1 MELVHVVARCLV
13 LGAVD
18 GNSVPHLILHDQHTE
33 LFELLAQLLDVI
45 ADEAVVDI
53 HIRSV
58 IEDVQ
63 RAVNIDFKGS
73 CDALCLR
80 LLLISQNV
88 VEVFEDRHFLRLG
101 VCKKL
106 LIDHADTAVN
116 DGLLN
121 RLQAVL
127 AADNQLAHGE
137 NEVGFQRQRVFLF
150 GVVRVDVQRIDV
162 IRADWRDADDLTA
175 ELLHK
180 GEILGFGVADDDVI
194 LRDEEGIRHFALCG
208 EGFAGTGRTQD
219 QPVGVLE
226 LLAVNHDHVVGQ
238 CVQPVVESFAA
249 LKKLLRGE
257 RHENRRAGSGQSAF
271 DFHLIDADR
280 QRGHQP
286 FLLLEVETLERTVI
300 LLGNGGGLEHR
311 VFELLAVGCRVHD
324 EDGHEEQSLIAGL
337 EILQQTLC
345 LTAEGGEIGR
355 DDVHIVAGADCLFL
369 LFNLHL
375 VEVGDL
381 HLDALDCLRLVNR
394 PDMKID
400 RDVAVHLKE
409 VGKHT
414 VIEFRREDLQEAHRT
429 DGFAHLEALAFT
441 EVKGSGSDEIL
452 AGKPRPGNH
461 VKGKAER
468 LIAVHIEHI
477 MKHFQPFVA
486 GQRLGSHAESFE
498 VVEDVGFNAFELRL
512 CRAEGVRLNAEGDV
526 LLLDQPVVALGELA
540 LQHSGILGANVV
552 EGVLLCRNVDALAEL
567 IEACLLIDEGELDE
581 NRAIKVVQ
589 KVTPVLKDGS
599 FVLVLRKLVVDVL
612 KGDGLRVEAAVYLA
626 DTVAAHLHIGNG
638 LLGGL
643 ADFLCLPVLFLL
655 HDDPLLFLSGKGIA
669 VNDAVFDGHLRLCL
683 CCAVVQA
690 AIPPVL

>member
-1 MELVHVVARCLV
+1 M

-18 GNSVPHLILHDQHTE
+18 CNSVPNLILHNQHTE
-33 LFELLAQLLDVI
+33 LLELLAEFADVI

-88 VEVFEDRHFLRLG
+88 VEVFKDRHFLRFG

-106 LIDHADTAVN
+106 LIDHANTAVN

-127 AADNQLAHGE
+127 AADNQFTHGE
-137 NEVGFQRQRVFLF
+137 DEVGFQRQRVFLF

-162 IRADWRDADDLTA
+162 IRADRRNADDLTT

-180 GEILGFGVADDDVI
+180 GEILGFGVTDDDVI
-194 LRDEEGIRHFALCG
+194 LRDEEGVRHFALCG
-208 EGFAGTGRTQD
+208 EGLTGTGRTQD
-219 QPVGVLE
+219 QPVGVFE

-238 CVQPVVESFAA
+238 RVQPVVESFAA

-257 RHENRRAGSGQSAF
+257 WHENRRAGSGQSAF
-271 DFHLIDADR
+271 DLHLIDADR

-286 FLLLEVETLERTVI
+286 FLLLKVKTLERTVI

-311 VFELLAVGCRVHD
+311 IFELLAIGCRIHD
-324 EDGHEEQSLIAGL
+324 EDGHKKQSLIAGL
-337 EILQQTLC
+337 EILQQTLR
-345 LTAEGGEIGR
+345 LTAKGGEIGR
-355 DDVHIVAGADCLFL
+355 DDVHIVAGADRLFL

-381 HLDALDCLRLVNR
+381 RLDALDCLRLVNR

-429 DGFAHLEALAFT
+429 DGSAHLEALAFT
-441 EVKGSGSDEIL
+441 EVKGSGRDEVL
-452 AGKPRPGNH
+452 AGKPCPGNH
-461 VKGKAER
+461 IEGKAER
-468 LIAVHIEHI
+468 LIGVHIEHI

-486 GQRLGSHAESFE
+486 GQRLGFHAESFE

-526 LLLDQPVVALGELA
+526 LLLDQPVVALGELV
-540 LQHSGILGANVV
+540 LQHTGILGADVV
-552 EGVLLCRNVDALAEL
+552 EGVLLCRNVDALAKL
-567 IEACLLIDEGELDE
+567 IQACLLIDEGELDE
-581 NRAIKVVQ
+581 DRAVEVVQ
-589 KVTPVLKDGS
+589 KVAPVLKDGS

-612 KGDGLRVEAAVYLA
+612 KGDGLRVEAAVHLT
-626 DTVAAHLHIGNG
+626 DTVTAHLHIGDG

-669 VNDAVFDGHLRLCL
+669 VNDTVFDGHLRLCL

>member
-1 MELVHVVARCLV
+1 M

-18 GNSVPHLILHDQHTE
+18 GDSVPHLILHDQHTE
-33 LFELLAQLLDVI
+33 LLELLAEFADVI

-63 RAVNIDFKGS
+63 RAVNIDFKGG

-106 LIDHADTAVN
+106 LIDHANTAVN

-137 NEVGFQRQRVFLF
+137 DEVGFQRQRVFLF

-162 IRADWRDADDLTA
+162 VRADRRNADNLTT

-180 GEILGFGVADDDVI
+180 GEILGFGVTDDDVI
-194 LRDEEGIRHFALCG
+194 LRDEEGVRHFALGG
-208 EGFAGTGRTQD
+208 EGLTGTGRTQD
-219 QPVGVLE
+219 QPVGVFE

-238 CVQPVVESFAA
+238 RVQPIVKSLTV

-257 RHENRRAGSGQSAF
+257 RHENRRAGSGQSALNL
-271 DFHLIDADR
+271 HLIDADR

-286 FLLLEVETLERTVI
+286 FLLLEVKTLERTVI

-311 VFELLAVGCRVHD
+311 IFELLAIGCRIHD
-324 EDGHEEQSLIAGL
+324 EDGHEEQSLVAGL

-345 LTAEGGEIGR
+345 LTAEGGKIGR
-355 DDVHIVAGADCLFL
+355 DNVHIVARADCLFL
-369 LFNLHL
+369 LFDLHL

-381 HLDALDCLRLVNR
+381 HLDALDCLCLVNR

-414 VIEFRREDLQEAHRT
+414 VIEFRREDLQEAHCA
-429 DGFAHLEALAFT
+429 DGSAHLEALAFT
-441 EVKGSGSDEIL
+441 EVKGSGRDEVL
-452 AGKPRPGNH
+452 RAESRPGNH

-468 LIAVHIEHI
+468 LIGVHVEHV

-486 GQRLGSHAESFE
+486 GQRLGPH
-498 VVEDVGFNAFELRL
+498 
-512 CRAEGVRLNAEGDV
+512 
-526 LLLDQPVVALGELA
+526 
-540 LQHSGILGANVV
+540 
-552 EGVLLCRNVDALAEL
+552 
-567 IEACLLIDEGELDE
+567 
-581 NRAIKVVQ
+581 
-589 KVTPVLKDGS
+589 T
-599 FVLVLRKLVVDVL
+599 
-612 KGDGLRVEAAVYLA
+612 
-626 DTVAAHLHIGNG
+626 
-638 LLGGL
+638 
-643 ADFLCLPVLFLL
+643 
-655 HDDPLLFLSGKGIA
+655 
-669 VNDAVFDGHLRLCL
+669 
-683 CCAVVQA
+683 
-690 AIPPVL
+690 

>member
-1 MELVHVVARCLV
+1 M

-18 GNSVPHLILHDQHTE
+18 GNSVPHLILHNQHTE
-33 LFELLAQLLDVI
+33 LLELLAEFADVI

-80 LLLISQNV
+80 FLLISQNV

-127 AADNQLAHGE
+127 AADNQLTHGE
-137 NEVGFQRQRVFLF
+137 DEVGFQRQRVFLF

-162 IRADWRDADDLTA
+162 IRADRRDADDLTA
-175 ELLHK
+175 ELLNK

-194 LRDEEGIRHFALCG
+194 LRDEEGVRHFTLGG
-208 EGFAGTGRTQD
+208 EGLTGTGCAED

-226 LLAVNHDHVVGQ
+226 LLAVNHNHVVGQ
-238 CVQPVVESFAA
+238 RIQPVVESFAA

-257 RHENRRAGSGQSAF
+257 RHENRCAGSGQSALNL
-271 DFHLIDADR
+271 HLIDSDR

-286 FLLLEVETLERTVI
+286 FLLLKIKTLERTVI

-324 EDGHEEQSLIAGL
+324 EDGHEEQPLVAGL
-337 EILQQTLC
+337 EILQQTLR

-381 HLDALDCLRLVNR
+381 RLDALDCLRLVNR

-414 VIEFRREDLQEAHRT
+414 VIEFRREDLQEARRA
-429 DGFAHLEALAFT
+429 DGSAHLEALAFT
-441 EVKGSGSDEIL
+441 EVKGSGRDEIL
-452 AGKPRPGNH
+452 RTESCPSNH

-468 LIAVHIEHI
+468 LIGVHVEHI
-477 MKHFQPFVA
+477 MKHFQPFIA
-486 GQRLGSHAESFE
+486 GQRLGSHTEGFE
-498 VVEDVGFNAFELRL
+498 VVENVGFNAFELRL
-512 CRAEGVRLNAEGDV
+512 CGAEGVCLNAKSDV
-526 LLLDQPVVALGELA
+526 LLLDETVIALGELA
-540 LQHSGILGANVV
+540 LQHSGILGADVV
-552 EGVLLCRNVDALAEL
+552 ESVLLCRNVDALAEL
-567 IEACLLIDEGELDE
+567 IQACLLIDERELDE
-581 NRAIKVVQ
+581 DRAVEVVQ
-589 KVTPVLKDGS
+589 KVAPCFKDGS

-669 VNDAVFDGHLRLCL
+669 VNDAVLDGHLRLCL

>member
-1 MELVHVVARCLV
+1 M

-33 LFELLAQLLDVI
+33 LFELLAEFADVI
-45 ADEAVVDI
+45 ADKAVVDI

-73 CDALCLR
+73 CNALCLR

-101 VCKKL
+101 VCKEL
-106 LIDHADTAVN
+106 LIDHTDTAVN

-150 GVVRVDVQRIDV
+150 GVVRVDVQWIDV
-162 IRADWRDADDLTA
+162 IRADRRNADDLTA
-175 ELLHK
+175 ELLHEGK
-180 GEILGFGVADDDVI
+180 ILGFGVADDDVI
-194 LRDEEGIRHFALCG
+194 LRDEEGVRHFALGG
-208 EGFAGTGRTQD
+208 EGLTGTGRTQD
-219 QPVGVLE
+219 QPVGVFE

-238 CVQPVVESFAA
+238 RVQPVVESFAA
-249 LKKLLRGE
+249 LKKLLRGK
-257 RHENRRAGSGQSAF
+257 RHENRCAGSSQPAL
-271 DFHLIDADR
+271 DLHLIDADR

-286 FLLLEVETLERTVI
+286 FFLLEVKTLERTVV
-300 LLGNGGGLEHR
+300 LLGDGGGLIHG
-311 VFELLAVGCRVHD
+311 VLKLLTAGCRVHD
-324 EDGHEEQSLIAGL
+324 EDGHEEQSLVAGL
-337 EILQQTLC
+337 KILQQTLC
-345 LTAEGGEIGR
+345 LTAEGGEVGR

-381 HLDALDCLRLVNR
+381 RLDALDCLRLVNR
-394 PDMKID
+394 PDMEID

-429 DGFAHLEALAFT
+429 DGSAHLEALAFT
-441 EVKGSGSDEIL
+441 EVKGSGRDEVL
-452 AGKPRPGNH
+452 AGKPCPGNH
-461 VKGKAER
+461 IEGKAER
-468 LIAVHIEHI
+468 LIGVHIEHI

-486 GQRLGSHAESFE
+486 GQRLGFHAESFE

-526 LLLDQPVVALGELA
+526 LLLDQPLLPLVSWFCSIPEYSERMSLKASSCAGMLMRLRNSFRLA
-540 LQHSGILGANVV
+540 
-552 EGVLLCRNVDALAEL
+552 
-567 IEACLLIDEGELDE
+567 
-581 NRAIKVVQ
+581 
-589 KVTPVLKDGS
+589 
-599 FVLVLRKLVVDVL
+599 F
-612 KGDGLRVEAAVYLA
+612 
-626 DTVAAHLHIGNG
+626 
-638 LLGGL
+638 
-643 ADFLCLPVLFLL
+643 
-655 HDDPLLFLSGKGIA
+655 
-669 VNDAVFDGHLRLCL
+669 
-683 CCAVVQA
+683 
-690 AIPPVL
+690 

>member
-1 MELVHVVARCLV
+1 M

-18 GNSVPHLILHDQHTE
+18 CNSVPNLILHNQHTE
-33 LFELLAQLLDVI
+33 LLELLAEFADVI

-88 VEVFEDRHFLRLG
+88 VEVFKDRHFLRFG

-106 LIDHADTAVN
+106 LIDHANTAVN

-127 AADNQLAHGE
+127 AADNQFTHGE
-137 NEVGFQRQRVFLF
+137 DEVGFQRQRVFLF

-162 IRADWRDADDLTA
+162 IRADRRNADDLTT

-180 GEILGFGVADDDVI
+180 GEILGFGVTDDDVI
-194 LRDEEGIRHFALCG
+194 LRDEEGVRHFALCG
-208 EGFAGTGRTQD
+208 EGLTGTGRTQD
-219 QPVGVLE
+219 QPVGVFE

-238 CVQPVVESFAA
+238 RVQPVVESFAA

-257 RHENRRAGSGQSAF
+257 WHENRRAGSGQSAF
-271 DFHLIDADR
+271 DLHLIDADR

-286 FLLLEVETLERTVI
+286 FLLLKVKTLERTVI

-311 VFELLAVGCRVHD
+311 IFELLAIGCRIHD
-324 EDGHEEQSLIAGL
+324 EDGHKKQSLIAGL
-337 EILQQTLC
+337 EILQQTLR
-345 LTAEGGEIGR
+345 LTAKGGEIGR
-355 DDVHIVAGADCLFL
+355 DDVHIVAGADRLFL

-375 VEVGDL
+375 VEIGDL
-381 HLDALDCLRLVNR
+381 RFDALDCLRLVNR

-429 DGFAHLEALAFT
+429 DGSAHLEALAFT
-441 EVKGSGSDEIL
+441 EVKGSGRDEVL
-452 AGKPRPGNH
+452 AGKPCPGNH
-461 VKGKAER
+461 IEGKAER
-468 LIAVHIEHI
+468 LIGVHIEHI

-486 GQRLGSHAESFE
+486 GQRLGFHAESFE

-540 LQHSGILGANVV
+540 LQHTGILGADVV
-552 EGVLLCRNVDALAEL
+552 EGVLLCRNADALAEL

-581 NRAIKVVQ
+581 DRAVEVVQ
-589 KVTPVLKDGS
+589 KVAPVLKDGS

>member
-18 GNSVPHLILHDQHTE
+18 GDSVPHLILHNQHTE
-33 LFELLAQLLDVI
+33 LFKLLAEFADVI

-73 CDALCLR
+73 CDALRLR

-106 LIDHADTAVN
+106 LIDHANTAVN

-127 AADNQLAHGE
+127 AADNQFTHGE
-137 NEVGFQRQRVFLF
+137 DEVGFQRQRVFLF

-162 IRADWRDADDLTA
+162 IRADRRNADDLTT

-180 GEILGFGVADDDVI
+180 GEILGFGVTDDDVI
-194 LRDEEGIRHFALCG
+194 LRDEEGVRHFALCG
-208 EGFAGTGRTQD
+208 EGLTGTGRTQD
-219 QPVGVLE
+219 QPVGVFE

-238 CVQPVVESFAA
+238 RIQPVVESFAA

-257 RHENRRAGSGQSAF
+257 WHENRRAGSGQSAF
-271 DFHLIDADR
+271 DLHLIDADR

-286 FLLLEVETLERTVI
+286 FLLLKVKTLERTVI

-311 VFELLAVGCRVHD
+311 IFELLAIGCRIHD
-324 EDGHEEQSLIAGL
+324 EDGHKKQSLIAGL
-337 EILQQTLC
+337 EILQQTLR
-345 LTAEGGEIGR
+345 LTAKGGEIGR
-355 DDVHIVAGADCLFL
+355 DDVHIVAGADRLFL

-381 HLDALDCLRLVNR
+381 RLDALDCLRLVNR

-429 DGFAHLEALAFT
+429 DGSAHLEALAFT
-441 EVKGSGSDEIL
+441 EVKGSGRDEVL
-452 AGKPRPGNH
+452 AGKPCPGNH
-461 VKGKAER
+461 IEGKAER
-468 LIAVHIEHI
+468 LIGVHIEHI

-486 GQRLGSHAESFE
+486 GQRLGFHAESFE

-526 LLLDQPVVALGELA
+526 LLLDQSVVALGELV
-540 LQHSGILGANVV
+540 LQHTGILGADVV
-552 EGVLLCRNVDALAEL
+552 EGVLLCRNVDALAKL
-567 IEACLLIDEGELDE
+567 IQACLLIDEGELDE
-581 NRAIKVVQ
+581 DRAVEVVQ
-589 KVTPVLKDGS
+589 KVAPVLKDGS

-612 KGDGLRVEAAVYLA
+612 KGDGLRVEAAVHLT
-626 DTVAAHLHIGNG
+626 DTVTAHLHIGDG

-669 VNDAVFDGHLRLCL
+669 VNDTVFDGHLRLCL

>member
-1 MELVHVVARCLV
+1 M
-13 LGAVD
+13 
-18 GNSVPHLILHDQHTE
+18 
-33 LFELLAQLLDVI
+33 
-45 ADEAVVDI
+45 
-53 HIRSV
+53 

-63 RAVNIDFKGS
+63 RAVNVDFKGS

-88 VEVFEDRHFLRLG
+88 VEVFENRHFLRLG

-127 AADNQLAHGE
+127 AADNQLTHGE
-137 NEVGFQRQRVFLF
+137 DEVGFQRQRVFLF

-162 IRADWRDADDLTA
+162 IRADRRDADDLTA
-175 ELLHK
+175 ELLNK

-194 LRDEEGIRHFALCG
+194 LGDEEGVRHFALGG
-208 EGFAGTGRTQD
+208 EGLTGTGRTQD

-238 CVQPVVESFAA
+238 RIQSVVESFAA

-257 RHENRRAGSGQSAF
+257 RHENRCAGSSQPALNL
-271 DFHLIDADR
+271 HLIDADR

-286 FLLLEVETLERTVI
+286 FLLLEVKTLERTVI
-300 LLGNGGGLEHR
+300 LLGDGGGLEHR
-311 VFELLAVGCRVHD
+311 VFELLAVGCRIHD
-324 EDGHEEQSLIAGL
+324 EDGHKKQSLIAGL
-337 EILQQTLC
+337 EILQQTFR
-345 LTAEGGEIGR
+345 LTAKGGEIGR
-355 DDVHIVAGADCLFL
+355 DDVHIVAGADRLFL

-381 HLDALDCLRLVNR
+381 HLDALDCLCLVNR

-414 VIEFRREDLQEAHRT
+414 VIEFRREDLQEAHRA
-429 DGFAHLEALAFT
+429 DGSAHLEALAFT
-441 EVKGSGSDEIL
+441 EVKGSGRDEIFR
-452 AGKPRPGNH
+452 AESRPGNH

-468 LIAVHIEHI
+468 LIGVHVEYI
-477 MKHFQPFVA
+477 MKHFQPLIA
-486 GQRLGSHAESFE
+486 GQRLGSHTEGFE
-498 VVEDVGFNAFELRL
+498 VVENVGFNAFELRL

-526 LLLDQPVVALGELA
+526 LLLDQSVVALGELA
-540 LQHSGILGANVV
+540 LQHTGILGADVV
-552 EGVLLCRNVDALAEL
+552 EIVLLRRDVDALTKL
-567 IEACLLIDEGELDE
+567 IEACLLVDEGELDE
-581 NRAIKVVQ
+581 NRAVEVVQ
-589 KVTPVLKDGS
+589 KVAPVLEDGS

-612 KGDGLRVEAAVYLA
+612 KGDGFRVEAAVYLA

-683 CCAVVQA
+683 CCAVVQV

>member
-1 MELVHVVARCLV
+1 M

-18 GNSVPHLILHDQHTE
+18 GNSVPNLILHNQHTE
-33 LFELLAQLLDVI
+33 LLELLAEFADVI

-88 VEVFEDRHFLRLG
+88 VEVFKDRHFLRFG

-106 LIDHADTAVN
+106 LIDHANTAVN

-127 AADNQLAHGE
+127 AADNQLTHGE
-137 NEVGFQRQRVFLF
+137 NEVGFQCQRVFLF

-162 IRADWRDADDLTA
+162 IRADRRDADDLTA
-175 ELLHK
+175 ELLHEGK
-180 GEILGFGVADDDVI
+180 ILGFGVADDDVI
-194 LRDEEGIRHFALCG
+194 LCDEEGVRHFTLGG
-208 EGFAGTGRTQD
+208 EGLTGTGRTQD

-238 CVQPVVESFAA
+238 RIQPVVESFAA

-257 RHENRRAGSGQSAF
+257 RHENRCAGSGQSAF
-271 DFHLIDADR
+271 DLHLIDADR

-286 FLLLEVETLERTVI
+286 FLLLEVKTLERTVI

-311 VFELLAVGCRVHD
+311 VFELLAVGCRIHD
-324 EDGHEEQSLIAGL
+324 EDGHKKQSLIAGL
-337 EILQQTLC
+337 EILQQTLR
-345 LTAEGGEIGR
+345 LTAKGGEIGR
-355 DDVHIVAGADCLFL
+355 DDVHIVAGADSLFL

-381 HLDALDCLRLVNR
+381 RLDALDCLRLVNR
-394 PDMKID
+394 PDIKID
-400 RDVAVHLKE
+400 RNVAVHLKK

-429 DGFAHLEALAFT
+429 DGSAHLEALAFT
-441 EVKGSGSDEIL
+441 EVKGSGRDEVL
-452 AGKPRPGNH
+452 RAESCPGNH
-461 VKGKAER
+461 IKGKAER
-468 LIAVHIEHI
+468 LIGVHVEHI
-477 MKHFQPFVA
+477 MKHFQPLVA
-486 GQRLGSHAESFE
+486 GQRLRPHAERFE
-498 VVEDVGFNAFELRL
+498 VVENVGLNAFELRL
-512 CRAEGVRLNAEGDV
+512 CRAEGVCLNAEGDV
-526 LLLDQPVVALGELA
+526 LLLDQSVVALGELA
-540 LQHSGILGANVV
+540 LQHTGILGADVV
-552 EGVLLCRNVDALAEL
+552 EGVLLCRNVDALAKL
-567 IEACLLIDEGELDE
+567 IQACLLIDEGELDE
-581 NRAIKVVQ
+581 NRAVEVVQ
-589 KVTPVLKDGS
+589 KVAPVLKDGS
-599 FVLVLRKLVVDVL
+599 FILVLRKLVVDVL
-612 KGDGLRVEAAVYLA
+612 KGDGLGIEPVIHLA
-626 DTVAAHLHIGNG
+626 NTVAAHLHIGNG

-655 HDDPLLFLSGKGIA
+655 HDDPLLFLSGKGVA
-669 VNDAVFDGHLRLCL
+669 VNDAVFDRHLRLCL

>member
-1 MELVHVVARCLV
+1 M

-33 LFELLAQLLDVI
+33 LFELLAEFADVI
-45 ADEAVVDI
+45 ADESVVDI

-63 RAVNIDFKGS
+63 GAVNIDFKGS
-73 CDALCLR
+73 CNALCLR

-106 LIDHADTAVN
+106 LIDHADAAVN

-127 AADNQLAHGE
+127 AADNQFTHGE

-162 IRADWRDADDLTA
+162 IRADRRDTDDLTA
-175 ELLHK
+175 ELLHE

-194 LRDEEGIRHFALCG
+194 LRDEESIGHFSLGG
-208 EGFAGTGRTQD
+208 EGLTGTGRTQD
-219 QPVGVLE
+219 QSVGVFE
-226 LLAVNHDHVVGQ
+226 PLAVNHDHVVGQ
-238 CVQPVVESFAA
+238 RVQPVVESFAA

-257 RHENRRAGSGQSAF
+257 RHENRRAGSGQSALN
-271 DFHLIDADR
+271 FHLIDADR
-280 QRGHQP
+280 QRGHQTL
-286 FLLLEVETLERTVI
+286 FLLEVETLERTVV
-300 LLGNGGGLEHR
+300 LLSDGGGLEDG
-311 VFELLAVGCRVHD
+311 VFKLLAVGCRVHD
-324 EDGHEEQSLIAGL
+324 ENGHEEQSLVAGL

-355 DDVHIVAGADCLFL
+355 DDVHIVAGADSLFL
-369 LFNLHL
+369 LFNLHF

-414 VIEFRREDLQEAHRT
+414 VIEFRREDLQEAHRA
-429 DGFAHLEALAFT
+429 DGSAHLETLAFT
-441 EVKGSGSDEIL
+441 EVKGSGRDEVF

-468 LIAVHIEHI
+468 LVGVHVEHI
-477 MKHFQPFVA
+477 MKHFQPLVA
-486 GQRLGSHAESFE
+486 GQRLRPHTEGFE
-498 VVEDVGFNAFELRL
+498 VVENVGLDAFELRL
-512 CRAEGVRLNAEGDV
+512 CRAEGVRLNAEGEV

-540 LQHSGILGANVV
+540 LQHTGILGADVV
-552 EGVLLCRNVDALAEL
+552 EIVLLCRNVDALAEL

-581 NRAIKVVQ
+581 NRAVEVVQ
-589 KVTPVLKDGS
+589 KVAPVLKDGS
-599 FVLVLRKLVVDVL
+599 FVLVLRKLVVNVL
-612 KGDGLRVEAAVYLA
+612 KGNGLRVEAAVHLA
-626 DTVAAHLHIGNG
+626 DTVTAHLHIGDG

-669 VNDAVFDGHLRLCL
+669 VNDTVFDGHLRLCL